1 MAEPVLIESIH
12 SILVPIDGSDHALK
26 ATALAS
32 DLAEKYGAKL
42 TLLHVVP
49 RDHITEEIKRSAEVE
64 HVRVSGTH
72 TLLADVPEGR
82 FPASIRAGEEE
93 PTIEFLEYVGKQVMD
108 SAKDVT
114 RKKGV
119 KDVNTIVEDG
129 DPVKRILEYAR
140 QEKADLIVMGS
151 RGLGDFQGLM
161 MGSVSHK
168 VGHLAKCTCITVK

>member
-1 MAEPVLIESIH
+1 MAEPALIDAIQ

-32 DLAEKYGAKL
+32 DLAEKYGARL

-49 RDHITEEIKRSAEVE
+49 RDHITEEIKRSAEIE
-64 HVRVSGTH
+64 HVATSSTH
-72 TLLADVPEGR
+72 SLLADVPEGR
-82 FPASIRAGEEE
+82 FPASIRAGQEE
-93 PTIEFLEYVGKQVMD
+93 PTVEFLEYVGKQVVD

-114 RKKGV
+114 RQKGLGE
-119 KDVNTIVEDG
+119 VNTIVEDG

-168 VGHLAKCTCITVK
+168 VAHLAECTCVTVK